1 MATAHALRAAMAKH
15 PHLLSVPIQDAAS
28 YDEGRLAGS
37 YFLLLDHVENQSAGF
52 LRTAV
57 EQALQQAGGREP
69 AALGQALYD
78 LLVNKGKLRQ
88 TYPNFVRDVM
98 AAAIPNP
105 GVWLDAT
112 ITEEDEATTV
122 VTRPSQVI
130 GDAGEQARKLT
141 DPRERLAAHRFTVT
155 VPPLTAR
162 FFCLRRGNLKDG
174 RDIDLKLAEGS
185 EPADSA
191 WLLTLRSDHLLHAP
205 PKRPERTGTTLA
217 GFGRGYSA
225 LWVGCFNA
233 EPQGDKRLEVAVTL
247 RPGGQ
252 PAAPRS
258 SAFGAR
264 PR

>member
-1 MATAHALRAAMAKH
+1 MAAAHALRAALSKH
-15 PHLLSVPIQDAAS
+15 PHLLSVPIQDAAH

-37 YFLLLDHVENQSAGF
+37 YFLLLEHVENRSAGF

-57 EQALQQAGGREP
+57 EQALEQAGGREP
-69 AALGQALYD
+69 AALGRALYD
-78 LLVNKGKLRQ
+78 LLVDKGRLRQ
-88 TYPNFVRDVM
+88 TYADFVRDVM
-98 AAAIPNP
+98 VAAIPNP

-112 ITEEDEATTV
+112 ITEEDEATTI

-130 GDAGEQARKLT
+130 GDAGEQARQLT
-141 DPRERLAAHRFTVT
+141 GTRERLAEHRFTVS
-155 VPPLTAR
+155 VSPLTAR

-174 RDIDLKLAEGS
+174 RDVDVKLAEGG

-191 WLLTLRSDHLLHAP
+191 WLLTLRSDSLPHAP
-205 PKRPERTGTTLA
+205 PKRPARTGTRLA

-233 EPQGDKRLEVAVTL
+233 EPQGDKRLEVAVTV

-252 PAAPRS
+252 AAAPAR